1 MSQKIKIKELVEHK
15 DNRFYFDEITG
26 DAWDEFVQSIKTSG
40 VIEPVV
46 VTQNKVIVSGHQR
59 VRACKSLGIEEIDAE
74 VRIFDSDDEILKCL
88 IETNIRQR
96 GIGNTNPVK
105 FGRCIKELER
115 IYGVRDG
122 SSNEKGNNRIGEPQ
136 NADDQITQSDLAS
149 QLGISTDTLKRYK
162 DLADSIPEIQSLVET
177 GIVTPTT
184 ARAIMKKL
192 PEFQQKEL
200 AEQFAEKGEKVS
212 AKEVEKEIRKLKNE
226 VQDVSEERDYLKS
239 KVEELESREPEVKTI
254 TKTVEKIPED
264 YEALKKKASKV
275 NAIVKDLDTEKRKV
289 DEKQKKI
296 LELQDR
302 VAELEGA
309 TMQGLDHA
317 NLAENIAYFCTMC
330 NNFIGN
336 VGGLVWLTD
345 RIADMPVKER
355 EMFLKAAVSFRD
367 WASAFSDNLERS
379 MNGNREQSSVIGISL
394 QDDSGTESNQ

>member
-26 DAWDEFVQSIKTSG
+26 DAWDEFIQSIKTSG

-115 IYGVRDG
+115 IYGIQHGGDRKSDES
-122 SSNEKGNNRIGEPQ
+122 SSNNFNLK
-136 NADDQITQSDLAS
+136 S
-149 QLGISTDTLKRYK
+149 QE
-162 DLADSIPEIQSLVET
+162 DLADELGITVQTLHNYKSLANAIPEIQTLVET

-200 AEQFAEKGEKVS
+200 AEQFTEKGEKVS
-212 AKEVEKEIRKLKNE
+212 AKEAEKEIRKLKDE
-226 VQDVSEERDYLKS
+226 VQDVSEERDYFKS
-239 KVEELESREPEVKTI
+239 KVEELESREPEVKTV

-264 YEALKKKASKV
+264 YEALKKKASKI
-275 NAIVKDLDTEKRKV
+275 NAIAKDLDTEKRKV
-289 DEKQKKI
+289 DEKQRKI

-309 TMQGLDHA
+309 TMQGLDRA
-317 NLAENIAYFCTMC
+317 NLAENIAYFCTIC

-345 RIADMPVKER
+345 RIADMPVRER

-379 MNGNREQSSVIGISL
+379 MNGNREQSSVIGIPL